1 MRMNSR
7 IYVAGHN
14 GMVGSAIVRTLESR
28 GYTDIL
34 TRSHEKLDLKNQ
46 LYVNDFF
53 KSEKPEYVFLA
64 AAKVGG
70 ILANSTCP
78 AEFIY
83 DNLMIQCNVIQASYV
98 HRVKKLLFLGSSCV
112 YPGLAPQPLKE
123 EYLLSG
129 CLEPTNEAYAVAKIA
144 GIRMC
149 KHYNQQY
156 GTNFISVMPTNLY
169 GPGDNY
175 DPETSHAMAALIYKF
190 HEAKLHNKP
199 SVTVWGSGSPRREFL
214 HVDDAA
220 NAFAYLM
227 ENFNTIEVN
236 NLVNIGVGSDISIK
250 ELAELIK
257 EVSQYEGDIV
267 YDTSKPD
274 GTPQKLL
281 DMSKM
286 NNLNWK
292 PEISLR
298 KGITSTYRKL

>member
-1 MRMNSR
+1 MKQHSK
-7 IYVAGHN
+7 IFIAGHN
-14 GMVGSAIVRTLESR
+14 GMVGSAIVRNLESR
-28 GYTDIL
+28 GYDNIL

-64 AAKVGG
+64 AATVGG
-70 ILANSTCP
+70 ILANSTYP

-83 DNLMIQCNVIQASYV
+83 DNLMIQCNVIQASYINN
-98 HRVKKLLFLGSSCV
+98 VKKLLFLGSSCI

-123 EYLLSG
+123 KYLLSG
-129 CLEPTNEAYAVAKIA
+129 PLEPTNEAYAVAKIA

-169 GPGDNY
+169 GPNDNY
-175 DPETSHAMAALIYKF
+175 DLETSHVMAALIFKF

-199 SVTVWGSGSPRREFL
+199 SVTIWGTGSPRREFL

-220 NAFAYLM
+220 NAFMYLM
-227 ENFNTIEVN
+227 ENFNASEVD

-250 ELAELIK
+250 ELAELVK

-267 YDTSKPD
+267 YDTSKPN

-286 NNLNWK
+286 NNLHWK

-298 KGITSTYRKL
+298 KGITSTYREL